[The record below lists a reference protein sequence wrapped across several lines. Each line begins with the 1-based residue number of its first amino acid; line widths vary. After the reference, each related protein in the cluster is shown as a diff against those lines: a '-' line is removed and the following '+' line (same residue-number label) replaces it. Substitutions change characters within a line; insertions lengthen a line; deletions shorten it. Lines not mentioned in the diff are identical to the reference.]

1 MIEVTE
7 LRKRYGPAT
16 ALDGMTFT
24 ALPGLVTGFAG
35 PNGAGKST
43 TMRVIL
49 GLDRPDSGTAL
60 VGGRPYRS
68 LELPM
73 RHAGALL
80 DASALQPGRTARN
93 HLRWLALSQRL
104 PARRADEVLE
114 LTGLRTVA
122 RRKAG
127 GYSLGMRQRLG
138 VAAALLGDPPVL
150 MFDEPFNGMD
160 PEGIV
165 WLRTFLRT
173 LAGQGRTVLVA
184 SHLMR
189 ELQDAADH
197 VVIAGR
203 GRVIADSPVGSLLS
217 RWRSLEDAYLAL
229 TRDETE
235 YRGILPSGLGES

>member
-1 MIEVTE
+1 MIEVHE
-7 LRKRYGPAT
+7 LRKRYGPVR

-24 ALPGLVTGFAG
+24 VLPGRVTGFAG

-60 VGGRPYRS
+60 VEGRPYRS
-68 LELPM
+68 LEDPL
-73 RHAGALL
+73 RHVGSLLDAGAL
-80 DASALQPGRTARN
+80 QPSRRARD
-93 HLRWLALSQRL
+93 HLRWLALSQQL
-104 PARRADEVLE
+104 PARRVGEVLE
-114 LTGLRTVA
+114 LTGLAAVA
-122 RRKAG
+122 RRRAG

-165 WLRTFLRT
+165 WLRGFLRS
-173 LAGQGRTVLVA
+173 LAARGRTVLVA

-197 VVIAGR
+197 VIVVGH
-203 GRVIADSPVGSLLS
+203 GRVIADSPVAGLTG
-217 RWRSLEDAYLAL
+217 RWGSLEDAYSR
-229 TRDETE
+229 TDQG
-235 YRGILPSGLGES
+235 RG

>member
-1 MIEVTE
+1 MIEVHE
-7 LRKRYGPAT
+7 LRKRYGPVR

-24 ALPGLVTGFAG
+24 VLPGRVTGFAG

-60 VGGRPYRS
+60 VEGRPYRS
-68 LELPM
+68 LEHPLL
-73 RHAGALL
+73 HVGSLLDAGAL
-80 DASALQPGRTARN
+80 QPSRRARD
-93 HLRWLALSQRL
+93 HLRWLALSQQL
-104 PARRADEVLE
+104 PTRRVGEVLQ
-114 LTGLRTVA
+114 LTGLAAVA
-122 RRKAG
+122 GRRAG

-165 WLRTFLRT
+165 WLRGFLRS
-173 LAGQGRTVLVA
+173 LAAQGRTVLVA

-197 VVIAGR
+197 VIVVGH
-203 GRVIADSPVGSLLS
+203 GRVIADSPVAGLVG
-217 RWRSLEDAYLAL
+217 RWGSLEDAYLEL
-229 TRDETE
+229 TKDAVD
-235 YRGILPSGLGES
+235 YRGQS